1 VRREDES
8 DACAEIR
15 EELSRTDFCG
25 MFTILPNRN
34 PSANRTDEQSVLGIG
49 KDGVWRAA
57 LTRLDTP

>member
-1 VRREDES
+1 
-8 DACAEIR
+8 
-15 EELSRTDFCG
+15 

-49 KDGVWRAA
+49 KDGVRRAA